1 MTAKESEAYYNATSY
16 EEIFNGFSKGKKE
29 FAMLSVKMYL
39 DFIRR
44 KAEKHQIYSS
54 VDIYNVYKYLECKDV
69 EECHVLILNQAN
81 KMVKSIH
88 LSTGGISE
96 TSFDIRL
103 ILREA
108 ILNRASA
115 IAVCH
120 NHPSGNKR
128 PSHADDAVTLKLK
141 EAAQIMNIRLID
153 HIIITGDS
161 YYSYSDEGR
170 I

>member
-1 MTAKESEAYYNATSY
+1 
-16 EEIFNGFSKGKKE
+16 
-29 FAMLSVKMYL
+29 
-39 DFIRR
+39 
-44 KAEKHQIYSS
+44 
-54 VDIYNVYKYLECKDV
+54 
-69 EECHVLILNQAN
+69 
-81 KMVKSIH
+81 
-88 LSTGGISE
+88 
-96 TSFDIRL
+96 
-103 ILREA
+103 
-108 ILNRASA
+108 LNRASA